1 VADSGRGVSGCNRSR
16 WKPGICRSTGE
27 VYGGASSKPSS
38 YAGGWYIGI
47 LASPTSAVS
56 MLRGPGI
63 LPARLW
69 LSTDSRVAEGLRD
82 WVWFMLTTSKSLP
95 ERPKGGRSPSLSDT
109 SDMADV
115 AELPDR
121 PLLWTLNESPVKG
134 RTVLSDMLAAE
145 SRSGRLSESVEFARI
160 RVPSCRATP
169 KSPYAT
175 ALTLRSRD
183 AARCSA
189 IIAAAPEE
197 ARCWALQ
204 MLSCRIVASV
214 V

>member
-1 VADSGRGVSGCNRSR
+1 
-16 WKPGICRSTGE
+16 
-27 VYGGASSKPSS
+27 
-38 YAGGWYIGI
+38 
-47 LASPTSAVS
+47 
-56 MLRGPGI
+56 MLPDRP
-63 LPARLW
+63 W
-69 LSTDSRVAEGLRD
+69 LSADSRVADGLRE

-121 PLLWTLNESPVKG
+121 PLLWTLNESPVMG
-134 RTVLSDMLAAE
+134 LVLSDMLAAE

-160 RVPSCRATP
+160 LVPSWRATP

-197 ARCWALQ
+197 ARCCALQ
-204 MLSCRIVASV
+204 MLSCRMAASV